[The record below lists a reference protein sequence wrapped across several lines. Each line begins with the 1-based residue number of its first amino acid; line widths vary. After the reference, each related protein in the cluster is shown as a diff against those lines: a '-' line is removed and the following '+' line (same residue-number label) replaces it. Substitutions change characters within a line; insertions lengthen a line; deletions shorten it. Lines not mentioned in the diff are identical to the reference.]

1 MAALTY
7 SSRFTNVDKWDG
19 EGSYKGI
26 LIAGKLN
33 QKNGEDY
40 KLIDA
45 IDIGWNGAWIKSF
58 STYINTTDEL
68 LNIIDR
74 LNRNNEVDSL
84 VNNVNSLNQTVQS
97 ISTSYITKDN
107 LSDILAEYQSFLK
120 PGAYIK
126 IDDDFNISA
135 YNLLST
141 FDAENLYTSK
151 VDFVNLSNNLNQN
164 YYTKPQTNSVI
175 DEIINSTIIKG
186 ADKNYNDLEK
196 ISNWILSQS
205 RFEKIDY
212 EDIVNDGNTVYYI
225 YDSINNTYNPVT
237 ENYITNNP
245 EEQYYILKDHN
256 VDLSEIKEKITELDN
271 EIGNI
276 TYEDGTYTYTGL
288 QEKIKNLQ
296 DVDSLIFGNLSLMQS
311 SINIASTKADNA
323 YDMAYNVSTTAY
335 NAYIY
340 SEKAYILAND
350 TYTYVHSAYDLAVE
364 AREIIGNES
373 VSSRYVILSDEELEE
388 IKEYADSHSGDP
400 GIITYAL
407 SSDGDYIQYYNS
419 NAEILYKFVEGTKST
434 GFYNRIENVET
445 VAAEAKSTAE
455 SSLFN
460 LSTKSEGSTYS
471 KITISPDFYESGNPF
486 RVLTLN
492 TQEGIVNPIN
502 GLIEQDGIITTV
514 SLKDS
519 LSYISNWNVLQ

>member
-7 SSRFTNVDKWDG
+7 SNRFTNVDKWDG

-26 LIAGKLN
+26 LLAGKLN

-40 KLIDA
+40 KLVDA
-45 IDIGWNGAWIKSF
+45 IDIDWNGAWIKSF

-97 ISTSYITKDN
+97 ISTSYITKN
-107 LSDILAEYQSFLK
+107 NLAEILEEYQNFLK

-126 IDDDFNISA
+126 IDNDFNISA

-151 VDFVNLSNNLNQN
+151 IDFVNLRNNLEEN
-164 YYTKPQTNSVI
+164 YYTSVQTNSVI

-196 ISNWILSQS
+196 ISNWILAQS
-205 RFEKIDY
+205 RYEKVDY
-212 EDIVNDGNTVYYI
+212 DDIINDGSITYYI
-225 YDSINNTYNPVT
+225 YDTINNTYTPVT

-245 EEQYYILKDHN
+245 DEQYYILKDHN
-256 VDLSEIKEKITELDN
+256 VDLTEIKEKILELDN
-271 EIGNI
+271 EIGDI
-276 TYEDGTYTYTGL
+276 TYENGTYTYTGL
-288 QEKIKNLQ
+288 QEKIKNLN
-296 DVDSLIFGNLSLMQS
+296 DEDSRIWGSIDMMNS
-311 SINIASTKADNA
+311 SISSAVSTANTA
-323 YDMAYNVSTTAY
+323 YTLAYNVASTAY
-335 NAYIY
+335 DAYIY
-340 SEKAYILAND
+340 AENAYILASD
-350 TYTYVHSAYDLAVE
+350 SYTYVHAAYDLA
-364 AREIIGNES
+364 ADAHEIIGHES
-373 VSSRYVILSDEELEE
+373 ISSHYVILSDEELEE
-388 IKEYADSHSGDP
+388 IREYAESHSGDP
-400 GIITYAL
+400 GITTYAL
-407 SSDGDYIQYYNS
+407 SSEGDYIKYYNS
-419 NAEILYKFVEGTKST
+419 NAEVLYRFEEGSKST

-445 VAAEAKSTAE
+445 VAAEAKLTAE
-455 SSLFN
+455 GALFN
-460 LSTKSEGSTYS
+460 LSTKSEGSSYS
-471 KITISPDFYESGNPF
+471 KLTISPDFYESGNPF

-492 TQEGIVNPIN
+492 TQEGIINPDN
-502 GLIEQDGIITTV
+502 GLIEQDGIITTL

-519 LSYISNWNVLQ
+519 LTYISNWNVL